1 MDTGFTATD
10 AASDF
15 ARARRRHLL
24 GRLIERLRGAP
35 RDFDLLL
42 PFEDVL
48 RALGPTDRHPLG
60 VQPIALDTIVGSVD
74 RPDQFDRQFRPTTG
88 LVRERWA
95 HLARLVRA
103 GTELPP
109 IEVYRVGELH
119 FVQDG
124 HHRISVY
131 RALGRTHVDAE
142 VTEVRTRLQAC
153 ICLTPAHLP
162 LKHHQRLFFERV
174 PLPPEVHE
182 RIKPG
187 RAERYAA
194 LANEIK
200 AWGFR
205 LMLARGELLTRAEI
219 AAAWYA
225 DEYDPVVATLHEL
238 SLCADSS
245 DADAYLCVIEQR
257 DRLQRT
263 YRWSDAV
270 WQGLTEAISGRE
282 KTV

>member
-1 MDTGFTATD
+1 
-10 AASDF
+10 
-15 ARARRRHLL
+15 
-24 GRLIERLRGAP
+24 
-35 RDFDLLL
+35 
-42 PFEDVL
+42 
-48 RALGPTDRHPLG
+48 
-60 VQPIALDTIVGSVD
+60 
-74 RPDQFDRQFRPTTG
+74 
-88 LVRERWA
+88 
-95 HLARLVRA
+95 
-103 GTELPP
+103 
-109 IEVYRVGELH
+109 
-119 FVQDG
+119 
-124 HHRISVY
+124 
-131 RALGRTHVDAE
+131 
-142 VTEVRTRLQAC
+142 VRTQLQAC

-162 LKHHQRLFFERV
+162 LQHQQRLFFERV
-174 PLPPEVHE
+174 PLPPKAHE

-194 LANEIK
+194 LANEIE

-225 DEYDPVVATLHEL
+225 DEYAPVVATLREF
-238 SLCADSS
+238 SLCANSS